1 MKIPCDRASFE
12 AQTVGDKSCIVE
24 CEGVRY
30 DCVLQE
36 IIDEKG
42 VGFVRKFIG
51 DEVCE
56 ATDWDSAVERCYSTI
71 AGVGWAFD
79 FSNEKELLEVTINL
93 PFYAK
98 INASFTPSDI
108 NQLNEFCKFLEG
120 KK

>member
-42 VGFVRKFIG
+42 VEFVKDFIG
-51 DEVCE
+51 DDVCV
-56 ATDWDSAVERCYSTI
+56 ATDWDSAVVRCKDAILATTWDAVVSC
-71 AGVGWAFD
+71 D
-79 FSNEKELLEVTINL
+79 NELLDVTINL